1 MLTDV
6 NFERT
11 PISSSIMIIDS
22 SSATYKVKAVFRV
35 EQTRF
40 YYVRAVVTN
49 VKASLTV
56 LTNEAK
62 YYVKVSNPCLNAN
75 QITA

>member
-1 MLTDV
+1 
-6 NFERT
+6 
-11 PISSSIMIIDS
+11 MIIDS

-49 VKASLTV
+49 VKGSVTV

-62 YYVKVSNPCLNAN
+62 YYVKVSNPCVTAN